1 MNSFPTDLTPSNCSS
16 DDWKNKKMYIHY
28 ISLLRQDI
36 YEFLLTCDL
45 VKDFYDIQSF
55 FNRYNISEQNSDLY
69 VNSIT
74 YELQQLGWYIY
85 KVFNDTGLLICK
97 SENDAKQSI
106 WSTSIDITEF
116 L

>member
-1 MNSFPTDLTPSNCSS
+1 
-16 DDWKNKKMYIHY
+16 MYIHY

-116 L
+116 S

>member
-1 MNSFPTDLTPSNCSS
+1 MNSFPTDLTPSNYSI

-116 L
+116 S